1 MEYLDKYGLF
11 ILGGLISLIAWF
23 TNRLVKG
30 LEDRVEKIEIKQSTE
45 YERIKADFKD
55 IDKQLDKITKS
66 IVGIQVIQEMNTKI
80 ITDSVVRIES
90 QLKEFSHRFETYDNN
105 INEFWKQYGGKL

>member
-23 TNRLVKG
+23 TNRMVKG
-30 LEDRVEKIEIKQSTE
+30 LEDRVEKIEIKQST
-45 YERIKADFKD
+45 DFKD
-55 IDKQLDKITKS
+55 IDKRLDKITQS
-66 IVGIQVIQEMNTKI
+66 IAVIQAIQEMNTKI

-105 INEFWKQYGGKL
+105 INEFWKQYGGK